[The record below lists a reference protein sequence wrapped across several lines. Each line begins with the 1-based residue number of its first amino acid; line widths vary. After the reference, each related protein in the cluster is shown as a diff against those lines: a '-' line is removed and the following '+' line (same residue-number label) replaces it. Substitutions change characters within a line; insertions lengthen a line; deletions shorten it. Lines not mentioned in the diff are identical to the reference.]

1 MKIILTSAIWAAVI
15 TPLLWLLTLNLTAT
29 VGSALIVWGMV
40 AIIALEDEL

>member
-1 MKIILTSAIWAAVI
+1 MKTTLTSAVWAAVI

>member
-1 MKIILTSAIWAAVI
+1 MKTILTSAIWAAVI